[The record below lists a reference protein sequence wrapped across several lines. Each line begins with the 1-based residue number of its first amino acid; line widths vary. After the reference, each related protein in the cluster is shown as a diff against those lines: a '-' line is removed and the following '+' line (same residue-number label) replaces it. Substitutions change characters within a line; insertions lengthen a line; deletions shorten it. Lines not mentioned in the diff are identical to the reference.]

1 MVDAHQKAPNTF
13 WTVSKTLEMP
23 QKPSKSK
30 WQMQAKKRPNMLD
43 TYKPAENRVV
53 YAHEKNTE
61 EILDTKT
68 TIAMP

>member
-1 MVDAHQKAPNTF
+1 
-13 WTVSKTLEMP
+13 
-23 QKPSKSK
+23 
-30 WQMQAKKRPNMLD
+30 MQAKKRPNMLD